1 MDGQNNDKDI
11 MGIQENIQT
20 VLGNAMSIHM
30 EICDKIKLEENGK
43 YKVVK
48 SKIE

>member
-1 MDGQNNDKDI
+1 MDGQNNDKEI
-11 MGIQENIQT
+11 MGIQENIRT
-20 VLGNAMSIHM
+20 VLGDDMSIHV